1 MQEVTRSI
9 PKVDGLSII
18 LGKPVYT
25 DDLAED
31 NALIVKVLRSPHAFA
46 KIKFINTDIA
56 KKVPGVECI
65 LTYMDVPRIRYTRA
79 GQAYPESSPMDKY
92 ILDEY
97 VRYIGDDVA
106 IIAATTEE
114 GAEKAKR
121 LIKVEYEVFEP
132 ILDIEKAENS
142 HIIIH
147 QEKDCHC
154 LVEAGYDPS
163 KNVVCQHNYNYGDV
177 DKALSESDLVLERTY
192 YTQSAHHGFM
202 ETFRSTTHID
212 ESGRLVVISSTQIP
226 FHVRRSLSK
235 ALDIPTER
243 IRIIKPRIGGAY
255 GAKQSINS
263 EYYPSIVTMK
273 TGKPAKII
281 FTREETFEA
290 GLPRVPMKLN
300 VKVGANKDGK
310 ITAIDFNVLGGSGA
324 YGEHTNTILFAS
336 LFMVVNIYNK
346 VYAARYNATGVYTNT
361 VPTGAFRGFGAT
373 QGGFALE
380 NIINEIAEKL
390 NIDPAVIREM
400 NMIKK
405 GESTIAFN
413 NKQGENA
420 IPSDVMQSCG
430 LDYCVKRGKDL
441 IGWDEKIKRKHVG
454 GNKFR
459 GVGMSIARQG
469 SGVPQQ
475 DMGSATIRLNDDGS
489 FKLLIGATDL
499 GTGSD
504 TILSQICA
512 EAIGVDTESIDVLS
526 SDTELTPFDSGAY
539 ASSTTYVSGNAV
551 KKTGE
556 NMRRIIIKEAAS
568 ILKIK
573 ESEIEFQDGV
583 LSDGEDK
590 RITLSELAKM
600 FADEKKQLVVS
611 DSYTCSNSPA
621 PFIAGFAEVEVDTD
635 TGKVFLE
642 EFIGVMDIGTPINP
656 VLAKIQAEGGILHG
670 IGMALHEEV
679 RVSSRGKMQT
689 NNFMTYKIPTRK
701 DFGKITVEF
710 VDSYEP
716 TGPYGAKSVGEVGV
730 NTSSPAIRE
739 AIYNAVGVRIDSIP
753 ITPEKVLMALK
764 SNKAKEIKKRKLY
777 FKFI

>member
-1 MQEVTRSI
+1 MKEVTRSI

-18 LGKPVYT
+18 LGEPVYT
-25 DDLAED
+25 DDLAKED
-31 NALIVKVLRSPHAFA
+31 ALIVKVLRSPHAFA
-46 KIKFINTDIA
+46 KIKSINTDIA
-56 KKVPGVECI
+56 KKIPGVECI
-65 LTYMDVPRIRYTRA
+65 LTYKDVPNVRYTRA

-97 VRYIGDDVA
+97 VRYVGDDVA
-106 IIAATTEE
+106 IIAAKTEE
-114 GAEKAKR
+114 IAEKAKK
-121 LIKVEYEVFEP
+121 LIKVEYEVLEP
-132 ILDIEKAENS
+132 ILNIEKAENS
-142 HIIIH
+142 HIVVH
-147 QEKDCHC
+147 QEEDCHC
-154 LVEAGYDPS
+154 LVDAGYDPLR
-163 KNVVCQHNYNYGDV
+163 NVVCQHNYNYGDV
-177 DKALSESDLVLERTY
+177 DKVFSESDIVIERTY
-192 YTQSAHHGFM
+192 YTQAAHHGFM
-202 ETFRSTTHID
+202 ETFRSASHID
-212 ESGRLVVISSTQIP
+212 EDGRLVVISSTQIP

-235 ALDIPTER
+235 ALDIPTEK

-290 GLPRVPMKLN
+290 GLPRVPMKLD
-300 VKVGANKDGK
+300 VKLGANKDGK
-310 ITAIDFNVLGGSGA
+310 ITAIDLKVLGGSGA
-324 YGEHTNTILFAS
+324 YGEHTNTILFAT

-346 VYAARYNATGVYTNT
+346 VDAARYNAKGVYTNT

-380 NIINEIAEKL
+380 NAINEIAEKL
-390 NIDPAVIREM
+390 NIDPTVIRDM

-405 GESTIAFN
+405 GENTIAFN
-413 NKQGENA
+413 SNGMENA
-420 IPSDVMQSCG
+420 IPADVMRSCG
-430 LDYCVKRGKDL
+430 LEHCIKRGKEL
-441 IGWDEKIKRKHVG
+441 IGWDEKSKGKQIG
-454 GNKFR
+454 PNKFR
-459 GVGMSIARQG
+459 GVGMAIARQG
-469 SGVPQQ
+469 SGVPHQ

-489 FKLLIGATDL
+489 FMLLIGATDL

-512 EAIGVDTESIDVLS
+512 EAIGVNTENIAVLS
-526 SDTELTPFDSGAY
+526 SDTDLTPFDSGAY

-551 KKTGE
+551 KKAGE
-556 NMRRIIIKEAAS
+556 NMRSMIIEEAA
-568 ILKIK
+568 KIINDSVSELRFENGVISVK
-573 ESEIEFQDGV
+573 EENR
-583 LSDGEDK
+583 K
-590 RITLSELAKM
+590 ITLSDLAKTLM
-600 FADEKKQLVVS
+600 NEKKQLVTS
-611 DSYTCSNSPA
+611 DSYECSNSPA
-621 PFIAGFAEVEVDTD
+621 PFIAGFAEVEVDTN

-642 EFIGVMDIGTPINP
+642 EFIGIMDIGTPINP
-656 VLAKIQAEGGILHG
+656 VLARIQAEGGILHG

-679 RVSSRGKMQT
+679 RVSSKGKMRT
-689 NNFMTYKIPTRK
+689 NNFMMYKLPTRK

-739 AIYNAVGVRIDSIP
+739 AIYNAVGVRIYSIP

-764 SNKAKEIKKRKLY
+764 EKEAK
-777 FKFI
+777 